1 MAWTTFSVVSPSSS
15 PTAADVSSTVNR
27 SVATP
32 SVGPT
37 RPLGREPTIVGV
49 RCRPTSAT
57 WTDGGARSITHAR
70 SLAARLPCTW
80 WTSSTIRIRRS
91 SVRASCSTSNPI
103 VASSGRLA
111 RGASIGPLRYT
122 LRAETDER
130 GGQLRR
136 EGHRRTVGRFRL
148 QPDDARRSA
157 EVVDPLPHG
166 RGLAPSGRCDD
177 GLDPSSAAGIKLR
190 GEAGAG
196 RSARRRPAGAAVPGR
211 GRAPSRGLAV
221 AAVALCDRRR
231 CVLVVGNRR
240 RGRPA
245 GVRRSRL
252 AHWVRVE
259 MALLRHPAS
268 GAATPSTS
276 LRWQRSARHHLR
288 SVCQFHTD
296 SDRIRTRR
304 PGRIGPASEHRTR
317 GADREGWG

>member
-1 MAWTTFSVVSPSSS
+1 MDRRRRAVDHACEEPRGPAPVYVVDVVDDQDPSF
-15 PTAADVSSTVNR
+15 
-27 SVATP
+27 
-32 SVGPT
+32 
-37 RPLGREPTIVGV
+37 I
-49 RCRPTSAT
+49 
-57 WTDGGARSITHAR
+57 
-70 SLAARLPCTW
+70 
-80 WTSSTIRIRRS
+80 
-91 SVRASCSTSNPI
+91 
-103 VASSGRLA
+103 
-111 RGASIGPLRYT
+111 GASQLLHEQPDRRLVRPPDARHLDRADRYT

-136 EGHRRTVGRFRL
+136 EGHSRTVGRFRL
-148 QPDDARRSA
+148 QPDHARRSA
-157 EVVDPLPHG
+157 DVVDPLPHG

-177 GLDPSSAAGIKLR
+177 RLDPSGAAGIKLR

-196 RSARRRPAGAAVPGR
+196 RSARCGRQAQLFPAEVELPVEGLPSQWSRCGSQTLCTCR
-211 GRAPSRGLAV
+211 GQPASPPPS
-221 AAVALCDRRR
+221 
-231 CVLVVGNRR
+231 
-240 RGRPA
+240 

-252 AHWVRVE
+252 AHGVRVE

-304 PGRIGPASEHRTR
+304 PGQIGPASEHRTR